1 MSAHGSLVARLSLDT
16 NSTGAVCLI
25 RGTSSQRAVP
35 DWHVPSRGYGRSF
48 VLGRCGDG
56 LRSGASPLV
65 RTAWPFG
72 EHEDIVGRAAAG
84 PRDVLAGAVLGGAVD
99 GGLCGRRC

>member
-48 VLGRCGDG
+48 VLGSCGDG
-56 LRSGASPLV
+56 LRSGAPPV
-65 RTAWPFG
+65 
-72 EHEDIVGRAAAG
+72 
-84 PRDVLAGAVLGGAVD
+84 AGARQ
-99 GGLCGRRC
+99 GLLEYLKLIGCKTFDQA